1 MSSIFMMVDRD
12 NSSTGVFRG
21 AYYVWAGAFFFS
33 IVFTLLIWVLGSR
46 LQPFMDTLL
55 PDQGASWYYWKLPAR
70 DFMTMFAVWVFYL
83 AHQFSIWAIIY
94 RARRSPKFR
103 TPGANGLSGYNVA
116 ALGINILFIFL
127 HLFET
132 HLWFD
137 GLAQDVPIWTSQY
150 SVIIML
156 VVVLIIENQRRGLFL
171 GRRAGR
177 PFTAKVSSFFR
188 RNHAYLF
195 AWALVYTFWFHPMAV
210 DPQLLSGFFYMFLL
224 FTQVSL
230 AYTRVHL
237 IKSWIVA
244 LESYVAIHAV
254 VVAVYNTIF
263 FGSVGMWPMFFSGFA
278 FMFVFT
284 QMYAL
289 DVQRRFFWLL
299 TGTYVSFLGWLYLPA
314 PYGHGRDPA
323 YLLRLEFLWIPIIL
337 YGLAAVFAGITYI
350 LTNERLRAR

>member
-1 MSSIFMMVDRD
+1 MMVEED
-12 NSSTGVFRG
+12 NPSTSVSRG
-21 AYYVWAGAFFFS
+21 AYYTWAGAFFFA
-33 IVFTLLIWVLGSR
+33 IAFTVLIWLLGSR

-70 DFMTMFAVWVFYL
+70 DFLTMFAVWVFYL

-94 RARRSPKFR
+94 QAQRSFKFR
-103 TPGANGLSGYNVA
+103 TPGANGLSRYNIA

-156 VVVLIIENQRRGLFL
+156 AVVIIIENQRRGLFQ
-171 GRRAGR
+171 GRRAGK
-177 PFTAKVSSFFR
+177 PFTARVSGFFR
-188 RNHAYLF
+188 RNHTYLF

-237 IKSWIVA
+237 VKGWIVA

-263 FGSVGMWPMFFSGFA
+263 FGSADIWPMFFSGFA
-278 FMFVFT
+278 FMFIFT
-284 QMYAL
+284 QMYGL
-289 DVQRRFFWLL
+289 EVRRGIFRLL
-299 TGTYVSFLGWLYLPA
+299 TGIYVIFLGWLYLPA
-314 PYGHGRDPA
+314 PYGYGRA
-323 YLLRLEFLWIPIIL
+323 LSYLLRLEFLWIPIIL
-337 YGLAAVFAGITYI
+337 YGLAAGFAGIIYI
-350 LTNERLRAR
+350 FTNKR